1 MPATKS
7 SQAKQHLTATNSPKN
22 KNPKKH
28 KLAPKAGAQK
38 RRPLTPWHWLMIWCG
53 LTGVSIVS
61 ATAGALLAVS
71 LSSTPLRQTPLAP
84 EELDVFSQDEAIA
97 KQSLRLPELNRPVN
111 ILLLGT
117 KVLTSD
123 VDDGNSEDLGYH
135 ALVNSFEG
143 LADTM
148 LLLRFDPVD
157 KQISILSIPRDTQ
170 ANIEGYGLSKINHA
184 NAYGGAVLSAKTV
197 SDLLGGVEIDRYI
210 RVNVQGIGK
219 LIDALGGV
227 TVYVPK
233 DMKYQDDS
241 QRLYI
246 NLKEGEQHLNGDE
259 ALQFLRFRYDEYGDI
274 GRVQRQQ
281 TLIRAVLEQGLT
293 PNNLVKF
300 PQVMSI
306 IQSHIDTNMSV
317 QELIALAGFGSQIDR
332 GNIQMVMLPGEF
344 SGDGRNGNTSY
355 WLPYRSRISRV
366 MAQHFDL
373 QTDYTADT
381 EFLTP
386 GNVRIAIQDSTGNP
400 QAVRSFLQRL
410 NEAGYNRVS
419 IAQDWSEPLE
429 NTRIVAQKGD
439 DLAASEI
446 RANLGFGEVRVEST
460 GVLNSDITIQ
470 LGRDWLTLASNLPGQ
485 ARVN

>member
-7 SQAKQHLTATNSPKN
+7 SLANQRLSAKATQNQKNAKANPFQKSPTK
-22 KNPKKH
+22 
-28 KLAPKAGAQK
+28 K
-38 RRPLTPWHWLMIWCG
+38 RRPLSTWHWLMIWCG

-84 EELDVFSQDEAIA
+84 EELSVFSQDEAIA
-97 KQSLRLPELNRPVN
+97 KQSLRLPELTRPVN

-117 KVLTSD
+117 KVLTSE
-123 VDDGNSEDLGYH
+123 VDDGTNEDLGYH

-148 LLLRFDPVD
+148 LLLRFDPAD

-197 SDLLGGVEIDRYI
+197 GDLLGGVEIDRYI

-293 PNNLVKF
+293 PSNLVKF

-317 QELIALAGFGSQIDR
+317 QELIALAGFGSQIER
-332 GNIQMVMLPGEF
+332 SNIQMVMLPGEF
-344 SGDGRNGNTSY
+344 SGDGRNGSTSY
-355 WLPYRSRISRV
+355 WLPHRSRISRV
-366 MAQHFDL
+366 MAQHFDI
-373 QTDYTADT
+373 QTDYASNLD
-381 EFLTP
+381 FLSP
-386 GNVRIAIQDSTGNP
+386 GDVRIAIQDSTGNS
-400 QAVRSFLQRL
+400 QAVRSLLQRL
-410 NEAGYNRVS
+410 NEAGYSRVS

-470 LGRDWLTLASNLPGQ
+470 LGRDWLTLANNLPGQ
-485 ARVN
+485 TTVN

>member
-1 MPATKS
+1 
-7 SQAKQHLTATNSPKN
+7 
-22 KNPKKH
+22 
-28 KLAPKAGAQK
+28 
-38 RRPLTPWHWLMIWCG
+38 MIWCG
-53 LTGVSIVS
+53 LTGISIVS

-84 EELDVFSQDEAIA
+84 EELSVFSQDEAIA
-97 KQSLRLPELNRPVN
+97 KQSLRLPELHRSVN

-117 KVLTSD
+117 KVLTSE
-123 VDDGNSEDLGYH
+123 VDDGSSKDLGYH

-157 KQISILSIPRDTQ
+157 KQLSILSIPRDTQ
-170 ANIEGYGLSKINHA
+170 ANIEGYGVSKINHA
-184 NAYGGAVLSAKTV
+184 NAYGGAVLTAKTV
-197 SDLLGGVEIDRYI
+197 SDLLGGIEIDRYI

-246 NLKEGEQHLNGDE
+246 NLKEGEQHLNGDQ

-293 PNNLVKF
+293 PSTLVKF

-306 IQSHIDTNMSV
+306 IQSHIDTNLSV
-317 QELIALAGFGSQIDR
+317 QELIALAGFASQVDR
-332 GNIQMVMLPGEF
+332 SNMQMVMLPGEF
-344 SGDGRNGNTSY
+344 SGDGRDGRPSY
-355 WLPYRSRISRV
+355 WLPSRSQISRV

-373 QTDYTADT
+373 QTDYATDTDFAD
-381 EFLTP
+381 P
-386 GNVRIAIQDSTGNP
+386 GSIRIAIQDSTDNP
-400 QAVRSFLQRL
+400 QAVRSLLQRL

-470 LGRDWLTLASNLPGQ
+470 LGRDWLTLANSLPSPTT
-485 ARVN
+485 VN